1 MKKLSFMVCVII
13 VLLILSGCGS
23 TKAAGKHEPLLKLD
37 DKGNY
42 KGFLNLP
49 DDYTPEK
56 ALEDGCFVV
65 TEDSEKKD
73 SSKLYGGKEY
83 WDEFLDASSKGE
95 DAFIR
100 AVTFLPEGIFYDDLY
115 YSDGQYHYFNYD
127 RNSLSSAPKDR
138 PYKYLRALTDK
149 FGNPPKDSTIY
160 VLTDSLE
167 LTFHDVMWSMLSS
180 SMDSRT
186 KIPFHWLTFTTYI
199 E

>member
-1 MKKLSFMVCVII
+1 MKKSSLLVCVII
-13 VLLILSGCGS
+13 VFLILSGCS
-23 TKAAGKHEPLLKLD
+23 SSKATGEHEPFLKLD

-42 KGFLNLP
+42 TGFLYLP

-83 WDEFLDASSKGE
+83 WDTFLDASSKGE
-95 DAFIR
+95 EAFIR
-100 AVTFLPEGIFYDDLY
+100 AVTFLPEGIFYDDLF
-115 YSDGQYHYFNYD
+115 YSNGQYHSFYHD
-127 RNSLSSAPKDR
+127 RNSLSDTPKDR
-138 PYKYLRALTDK
+138 PYKYLRTLTDK

-180 SMDSRT
+180 STDSRT
-186 KIPFHWLTFTTYI
+186 KIPFHWLSFTTYI
-199 E
+199 K

>member
-1 MKKLSFMVCVII
+1 MKKASLLVCVIMVFLI
-13 VLLILSGCGS
+13 VSGCGS
-23 TKAAGKHEPLLKLD
+23 SKAAGGHEPFLKLD

-42 KGFLNLP
+42 KGFLHLP

-65 TEDSEKKD
+65 TEDSEKNGFT
-73 SSKLYGGKEY
+73 KLYGGKEH
-83 WDEFLDASSKGE
+83 WDSFLDASSKGE
-95 DAFIR
+95 NAFIR

-115 YSDGQYHYFNYD
+115 YSNGQYHYFYYD
-127 RNSLSSAPKDR
+127 RNSPSTAPKDK
-138 PYKYLRALTDK
+138 PYKYLRTLTDK

-186 KIPFHWLTFTTYI
+186 KIPFHWLSFTTYI